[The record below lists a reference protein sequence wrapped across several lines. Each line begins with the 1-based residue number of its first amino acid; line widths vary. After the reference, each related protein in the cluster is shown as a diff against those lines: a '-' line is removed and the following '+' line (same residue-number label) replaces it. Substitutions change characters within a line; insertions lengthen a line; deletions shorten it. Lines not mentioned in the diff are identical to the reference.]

1 MPAGSTSGVSFRTFP
16 LQRTYTPTLLFVPT
30 KVCVIRSIFTARDLR
45 HNLDSS
51 MLVATCSFSKQIRLY
66 KVEVDWSGRSF
77 AIEHVKIIPDCSS
90 HNQDA
95 GEGGM
100 AAGLPYPEA
109 QLYHLEL
116 VSPAPDIRSKEDF
129 PPLLLGFFC
138 NSPPRENHPLMEH
151 GPLTSIVRW
160 EMASIKPTLHPGFS
174 QLASKRSNASK
185 PSELQVL
192 RDMGPIESS

>member
-1 MPAGSTSGVSFRTFP
+1 MHPRHCLCRQRLVS
-16 LQRTYTPTLLFVPT
+16 
-30 KVCVIRSIFTARDLR
+30 IRPIFTACDLR
-45 HNLDSS
+45 RVLDSS
-51 MLVATCSFSKQIRLY
+51 MLVATCSISKQTRLY
-66 KVEVDWSGRSF
+66 RVEVDWSGRSF
-77 AIEHVKIIPDCSS
+77 IIEHVKIIADCSS
-90 HNQDA
+90 HSQDA

-138 NSPPRENHPLMEH
+138 NSPPRDNHPLIGH
-151 GPLTSIVRW
+151 GPVTSIVRW
-160 EMASIKPTLHPGFS
+160 EMTSIEPTLHPGFS

-192 RDMGPIESS
+192 KVFSSPDAS